1 MKLKL
6 SLIIPVFNEQE
17 NIRNLLNSIIENSSD
32 DYDIEIEPENNETH
46 VIKNCPNCQTKIRL
60 QKGKVGT
67 ITCPSCQRKVYTST
81 K

>member
-1 MKLKL
+1 MNKSEFTTKLEDWL
-6 SLIIPVFNEQE
+6 SNF
-17 NIRNLLNSIIENSSD
+17 LNQKYGN
-32 DYDIEIEPENNETH
+32 DYDIEIEPDNNETH

-60 QKGKVGT
+60 PKGKVGT